1 MALISE
7 AEWESTALEV
17 LAEQGWAPST
27 GTDINHERASASD
40 IVLHD
45 RFTTALV
52 RLNPQVPELYLRQAA
67 TEILTPSSQDA
78 ITENR
83 RLHEFLVH
91 GYRGVTY
98 LDNDNV
104 EQNPT
109 IQLVGREPGDNDWL
123 AVRQV
128 TISDAEHH
136 RRFDVVGYLNGLPV
150 LIAELKQAGVEGA
163 TLATAHGQL
172 ATYLAEF
179 PLAFRACVLTVISD
193 GVTAGYGTPFTP
205 LHHYAAW
212 NVDDDGEPLA
222 LGEVIEDTDYDTALE
237 VTFNGLGNQVRFLD
251 LMRHFTAFDA
261 GDFGLAKRIAK
272 PHQYF
277 AVNKALGRTVTAV
290 KSDGRAGVVWHTQG
304 SGKSMEM
311 ELYANLVL
319 RSVHLLNPTI
329 VVITDRRELDGQLY
343 RTFAASTLLPQ
354 MPVQIAT
361 RSQLREELTQRSS
374 GGILFTTLQKFNL
387 TMEERESGADHPL
400 LSDRRNIVVVVDEAH
415 RSHYDDLDGYARF
428 LRDALPHATLIAFT
442 GTPISEVDRDTR
454 EVFGDYIDIYDLS
467 RAVADGATVPVF
479 FEPRLVKVA
488 FADDVTAEDLD
499 RAADEATVGLD
510 DVDRERLEKSVA
522 VINAVYGAP
531 ARLAT
536 LAADVVGHWE
546 TRRERMRPLIDGPGK
561 AMIVCATRQICADLY
576 EQLVALRPDW
586 HSDALDRGVLKV
598 VYSGTASDPAGI
610 RKHVRRESE
619 NQVVKQRLKDP
630 DDQLE
635 LVIVKDMMLTGYDS
649 PPLHTLYLDRPMKG
663 ALLMQTL
670 ARVNRTFRGKDA
682 GLLVAYAPLAENLTA
697 ALAEYTVTDQEVR
710 PVGRPAAEAV
720 ELARALLDQLRALV
734 AGYDWRAVLGGPK
747 GWVKAAVGLTAW
759 LRNPQNPGNQVSS
772 SPVIPGGSPS
782 PVIPGPSSS
791 PVIPGSTPDLSV
803 AARYRQLA
811 GQLGRA
817 WALAAGYD
825 TLADVRDEVRFYEE
839 VRVWMAKFDAAER
852 EARGEP
858 VPEEVARLLRQ
869 LAYEATG
876 SDEVVDIYAAA
887 EIAPPDFNQLTPA
900 VLTQAQKSANPHLAI
915 EALRDAIL
923 AEAARSAGASLVRQ
937 RAFSERLSDV
947 MLRYTNSQLT
957 AAEVLIELFEMARDV
972 AAEAKRGEQ
981 FHPPLGRDELATY
994 DAIADNASALD
1005 VLGQDVLADIARQL
1019 VTMMRADVKTD
1030 WTVRDDVRASLR
1042 AKIRRLLR
1050 KYKYPP
1056 DAAEGAVKQVIEQ
1069 MELLAPGVGA

>member
-17 LAEQGWAPST
+17 LAEQGWAPVT
-27 GTDINHERASASD
+27 GTEINHERASASD
-40 IVLHD
+40 IFLHD
-45 RFTTALV
+45 RFQTALA
-52 RLNPQVPELYLRQAA
+52 RLNPKVPGMYLRQAA

-109 IQLVGREPGDNDWL
+109 IQLVGREPADNDWL

-128 TISDAEHH
+128 TISDAEHY
-136 RRFDVVGYLNGLPV
+136 RRFDVVCYLNGLPV
-150 LIAELKQAGVEGA
+150 VVCELKQAG
-163 TLATAHGQL
+163 LATADLAAAHGQL
-172 ATYLAEF
+172 GTYLAEF

-205 LHHYAAW
+205 LHHFASW
-212 NVDDDGEPLA
+212 NVDDDGVPLK
-222 LGEVIEDTDYDTALE
+222 LGESIVDTDYDTALE

-251 LMRHFTAFDA
+251 LVLHFTAFDA

-311 ELYANLVL
+311 ELFANLVM
-319 RSVHLLNPTI
+319 RSTHLLNPTI

-343 RTFAASTLLPQ
+343 QGFAASTLLPEK
-354 MPVQIAT
+354 PVQITT
-361 RSQLREELTQRSS
+361 RSQLRTELTQRSS
-374 GGILFTTLQKFNL
+374 GGILFTTLQKFNR
-387 TMEERESGADHPL
+387 TVEERESGADHPL
-400 LSDRRNIVVVVDEAH
+400 LSERRNIVVIVDEAH

-442 GTPISEVDRDTR
+442 GTPVSTIDHNTR
-454 EVFGDYIDIYDLS
+454 EVFGDYIDIYDLT
-467 RAVADGATVPVF
+467 RAVADGATVPVY
-479 FEPRLVKVA
+479 FEPRLVKVG

-499 RAADEATVGLD
+499 RAADEATTGLD
-510 DVDRERLEKSVA
+510 DVERERLEKSVA

-536 LAADVVGHWE
+536 LAADIVAHWE
-546 TRRERMRPLIDGPGK
+546 VRRERMRPLIDGPGK

-576 EQLVALRPDW
+576 AQLVGLRPDW
-586 HSDALDRGVLKV
+586 HSDALDAGALKV
-598 VYSGTASDPAGI
+598 VYSGSASDTGEI
-610 RKHVRRESE
+610 GKHVRRESE
-619 NQVVKQRLKDP
+619 NQVIKKRLKDP
-630 DDQLE
+630 DDPLE

-682 GLLVAYAPLAENLTA
+682 GLLVAYAPLVENLAA
-697 ALAEYTVTDQEVR
+697 ALAEYTQTDQQRR
-710 PVGRPAAEAV
+710 PVGRNAEEAV
-720 ELARALLDQLRALV
+720 ELARTLIDQLRTLV
-734 AGYDWRAVLGGPK
+734 AGYDWKAKLGAPK
-747 GWVKAAVGLTAW
+747 GWVKAAIGLTAW
-759 LRNPQNPGNQVSS
+759 LRDPQNPGNQVAEGE
-772 SPVIPGGSPS
+772 IGLAG
-782 PVIPGPSSS
+782 
-791 PVIPGSTPDLSV
+791 
-803 AARYRQLA
+803 RFRQLA

-817 WALAAGYD
+817 WALAAGYEN
-825 TLADVRDEVRFYEE
+825 LSDVRDEVRFYEE
-839 VRVWMAKFDAAER
+839 VRVWMAKYDAAER
-852 EARGEP
+852 VARGEP
-858 VPEEVARLLRQ
+858 VPEEVTRLLRQ

-887 EIAPPDFNQLTPA
+887 EITPPDFNQLTPA
-900 VLTQAQKSANPHLAI
+900 ALAQAQQSANPHLAI

-957 AAEVLIELFEMARDV
+957 AAEVLLELWELAKDIS
-972 AAEAKRGEQ
+972 AEAKRGEQ
-981 FHPPLGRDELATY
+981 FHPPLGKDELATY
-994 DAIADNASALD
+994 DAIADNQSAID

-1019 VTMMRADVKTD
+1019 VAMMRADVKTD

-1050 KYKYPP
+1050 KHKYPP
-1056 DAAEGAVKQVIEQ
+1056 
-1069 MELLAPGVGA
+1069 

>member
-17 LAEQGWAPST
+17 LAEQGWAAST
-27 GTDINHERASASD
+27 GAEIAGERASASD
-40 IVLHD
+40 IFLHE
-45 RFTTALV
+45 RFREALV
-52 RLNPQVPELYLRQAA
+52 RLNPSVPEVYLRQAA

-83 RLHEFLVH
+83 RLHELMVH

-109 IQLVGREPGDNDWL
+109 IQLIGRDPGDNDWL
-123 AVRQV
+123 AVRQL
-128 TISDAEHH
+128 TISNTEHH
-136 RRFDVVGYLNGLPV
+136 RRFDVVCYLNGLPV
-150 LIAELKQAGVEGA
+150 IICELKQAG
-163 TLATAHGQL
+163 LATADLAAAHSQL
-172 ATYLAEF
+172 GTYLSEF
-179 PLAFRACVLTVISD
+179 PLAFRGCVLSVISD

-205 LHHYAAW
+205 LHHYASW
-212 NVDDDGEPLA
+212 NVDDDGVPVLA
-222 LGEVIEDTDYDTALE
+222 GESIADTDYDNALE
-237 VTFNGLGNQVRFLD
+237 VTFYGLGDQVRFLD
-251 LMRHFTAFDA
+251 LLRHFTAFDV
-261 GDFGLAKRIAK
+261 GEFGLAKRIAK

-311 ELYANLVL
+311 ELFANLVM
-319 RSVHLLNPTI
+319 RSTHLLNPTI

-343 RTFAASTLLPQ
+343 QSFSASTLLPEK
-354 MPVQIAT
+354 PIQITT
-361 RSQLREELTQRSS
+361 RSQLRTELTQRSS
-374 GGILFTTLQKFNL
+374 GGILFTTLQKFNRTL
-387 TMEERESGADHPL
+387 EERQSGADHPL
-400 LSDRRNIVVVVDEAH
+400 LSERRNIVVIVDEAH
-415 RSHYDDLDGYARF
+415 RSHCDDLDGYARF

-442 GTPISEVDRDTR
+442 GTPVSTVDHNTR
-454 EVFGDYIDIYDLS
+454 EVFGDYIDVYDLT
-467 RAVADGATVPVF
+467 RAVNDGATVSVF
-479 FEPRLVKVA
+479 VEPRLVKVA
-488 FADDVTAEDLD
+488 FADDVTPEDLD

-510 DVDRERLEKSVA
+510 EVERERLEKSVA

-536 LAADVVGHWE
+536 LAADIVAHWE

-576 EQLVALRPDW
+576 AQLIELRPEW
-586 HSDALDRGVLKV
+586 HSDALEGGVLKV
-598 VYSGTASDPAGI
+598 VYSGSASDSGEIA
-610 RKHVRRESE
+610 KHVRRDSE
-619 NQVVKQRLKDP
+619 NQVIKKRLKDP
-630 DDQLE
+630 EDSLE

-670 ARVNRTFRGKDA
+670 ARVNRTFRGKDS
-682 GLLVAYAPLAENLTA
+682 GLLVGYAPLVESLSA
-697 ALAEYTVTDQEVR
+697 ALAEYSPSDQQHR
-710 PVGRPAAEAV
+710 PVGRTADEAV
-720 ELARALLDQLRALV
+720 ELARTLLDQLRALV
-734 AGYDWRAVLGGPK
+734 AGYDWRAKLRGPK
-747 GWVKAAVGLTAW
+747 GWLKAATGLTAW
-759 LRNPQNPGNQVSS
+759 LRNPQNPGNQVAE
-772 SPVIPGGSPS
+772 GELGLA
-782 PVIPGPSSS
+782 G
-791 PVIPGSTPDLSV
+791 
-803 AARYRQLA
+803 RFRQLA

-817 WALAAGYD
+817 WALAAGY
-825 TLADVRDEVRFYEE
+825 TNLSDVRDEVRFYEE

-852 EARGEP
+852 VARGEP
-858 VPEEVARLLRQ
+858 VPEEVGRLLRQ
-869 LAYEATG
+869 LAYQATD
-876 SDEVVDIYAAA
+876 SDEVIDIYAAA
-887 EIAPPDFNQLTPA
+887 EITPPDFNDLTPA
-900 VLTQAQKSANPHLAI
+900 ALARAQQSSNPHLAI

-923 AEAARSAGASLVRQ
+923 AEAARATGASLVRQ

-947 MLRYTNSQLT
+947 MKRYTNSQLS
-957 AAEVLIELFEMARDV
+957 AAEVLIELFEMAKDL
-972 AAEAKRGEQ
+972 AAEARRGEQ
-981 FHPPLGRDELATY
+981 FDPPLGTDELATY

-1019 VTMMRADVKTD
+1019 VAMMRADVKTD

-1056 DAAEGAVKQVIEQ
+1056 DRAEGAVKQVIEQ
-1069 MELLAPGVGA
+1069 MELLAPGVMPG